1 MKALTDPAKGATITL
16 SRYNV
21 EIMMNHSI
29 VELCTTVIPLAHALI
44 EGAVAAK
51 ASPNSPAFMAPFGL
65 FFTINGYR
73 NHILMLVKELAK
85 EEPRYKEVM
94 GVLWAG
100 QETATDSI
108 ENINA
113 LDKLDV
119 QLQQWRLNFQKF
131 IKAID
136 PSSLALQVHHNFD
149 ADPPV

>member
-1 MKALTDPAKGATITL
+1 MKALTDPAKGTTITL
-16 SRYNV
+16 LRYNV

-29 VELCTTVIPLAHALI
+29 VELCTTLIPLAHSLI
-44 EGAVAAK
+44 EGAIAAK
-51 ASPNSPAFMAPFGL
+51 APPNSPAFMAPIGL

-73 NHILMLVKELAK
+73 NHILLLVQELAK
-85 EEPRYKEVM
+85 EDPKYKEVM

-100 QETATDSI
+100 AETEADPI
-108 ENINA
+108 GNINA

-136 PSSLALQVHHNFD
+136 PSSLALQIHHNFD
-149 ADPPV
+149 ADPPT